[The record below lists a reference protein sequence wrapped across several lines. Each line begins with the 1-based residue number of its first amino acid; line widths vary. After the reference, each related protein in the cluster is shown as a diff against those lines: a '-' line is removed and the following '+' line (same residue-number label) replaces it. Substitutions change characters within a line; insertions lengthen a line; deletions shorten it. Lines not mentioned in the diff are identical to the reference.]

1 LLSPSRQRSLALTTI
16 FAGLA
21 FAADGAS
28 AQQSADIDGV
38 RATSNS
44 FYPALAKL
52 DGGASM
58 EKIWANKEY
67 VTLAGP
73 RNKSFVVGWDAIKK
87 YWEDADKLF
96 AERKASS
103 TDSRIHVVGNL
114 AWEVGREIGESKMK
128 DGATRPINNLMTRI
142 YEKIDGRW
150 LIVSHHAQPVPQ

>member
-1 LLSPSRQRSLALTTI
+1 MNRRSALITI
-16 FAGLA
+16 FAGLV

-28 AQQSADIDGV
+28 AQQSADIDGI
-38 RATSNS
+38 RATSNA
-44 FYPALAKL
+44 FYQALAKL

-73 RNKSFVVGWDAIKK
+73 RSKSFVVGWDAIKK

-96 AERKASS
+96 AERKASL
-103 TDSRIHVVGNL
+103 TEPRIHVVGNL
-114 AWEVGREIGESKMK
+114 AWEVGREIGETKTK
-128 DGATRPINNLMTRI
+128 DGTNRTVNHLLTRI